1 MNNTKELY
9 NKILGITKPWKVKKV
24 DLNVDQNEII
34 VYLNYESEKGFCP
47 ECQKECEVY
56 DKRTSRKWWQLDT
69 CQLKTYIVAS
79 IPRVNCKEHKKKSV
93 NIPWAQPNSHFT
105 SSFEVFAIQILQAT
119 FNQTKASQI
128 LRISFSQINTLMKN
142 AVKRGLTRRK
152 KEDFIYIG
160 IDEIINKYFKK

>member
-34 VYLNYESEKGFCP
+34 VYLNYESKKEFCP

-56 DKRTSRKWWQLDT
+56 DKRTSRKRRHLDT

-79 IPRVNCKEHKKKSV
+79 IPRVKPCN
-93 NIPWAQPNSHFT
+93 T
-105 SSFEVFAIQILQAT
+105 SS
-119 FNQTKASQI
+119 KW
-128 LRISFSQINTLMKN
+128 
-142 AVKRGLTRRK
+142 
-152 KEDFIYIG
+152 
-160 IDEIINKYFKK
+160 

>member
-1 MNNTKELY
+1 
-9 NKILGITKPWKVKKV
+9 
-24 DLNVDQNEII
+24 
-34 VYLNYESEKGFCP
+34 
-47 ECQKECEVY
+47 
-56 DKRTSRKWWQLDT
+56 
-69 CQLKTYIVAS
+69 
-79 IPRVNCKEHKKKSV
+79 
-93 NIPWAQPNSHFT
+93 
-105 SSFEVFAIQILQAT
+105 LQAT